1 MPLPDGSARFQ
12 TSRGSPRL
20 HGRGG
25 GRGPGGRPGEART
38 AQHQAE
44 ERDNRARADAERVQ
58 REAEKRVIATS
69 SKENPLT
76 SEDPIKDKM
85 TS

>member
-25 GRGPGGRPGEART
+25 GRGRPGEART

-44 ERDNRARADAERVQ
+44 ERENRARADAERVQ